1 MPAQPAGLLE
11 IPTTH
16 GALKRW
22 SKLPYGHMMHMAVWP
37 YGPVHVLGRLGFVA
51 PVPGDRFAHPKAGRY
66 DLSIMQ
72 TRTPTWEDV
81 LRMPDDGNRCEFIGG
96 RPYVTAA
103 PVTGR
108 WSGSTHSDIPVDAPA
123 AVPEAGSDG
132 WEALDGWAARDGSHP
147 PFGRIR
153 LNSLELLPREGL
165 DDAEPDDRR
174 LERGRGA
181 PRMSASD
188 LRGGRTRRPPGTA
201 TASRLFLHRAHTH
214 RLITRS
220 EGVA

>member
-1 MPAQPAGLLE
+1 MV
-11 IPTTH
+11 
-16 GALKRW
+16 
-22 SKLPYGHMMHMAVWP
+22 KLPYGHMMHMAVWP
-37 YGPVHVLGRLGFVA
+37 SGPVHVLGRLGFVA

-123 AVPEAGSDG
+123 AVLEAGSDG

-147 PFGRIR
+147 PLAPDVDPGVRKAGQWTR
-153 LNSLELLPREGL
+153 KSGDAREGFG
-165 DDAEPDDRR
+165 
-174 LERGRGA
+174 RGRGA